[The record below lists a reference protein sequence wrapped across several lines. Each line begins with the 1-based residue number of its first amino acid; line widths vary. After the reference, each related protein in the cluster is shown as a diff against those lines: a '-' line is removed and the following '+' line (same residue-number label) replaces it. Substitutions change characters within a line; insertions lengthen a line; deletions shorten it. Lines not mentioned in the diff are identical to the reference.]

1 MLTRHAQKV
10 IQSRLTYFPAVAL
23 LGPRQCGK
31 TTLARTI
38 VDQLGAQATYL
49 DLERPDD
56 LALLTDAPLFL
67 RTLSNKLVVIDEVQR
82 APELFQTLRVQIDE
96 RRRAGE
102 KAGHFLLL
110 GSASRELLRQSSESL
125 AGRID
130 YLELT
135 PLRLDELNATDGAAS
150 WFRGGYPDSLLAPDD
165 AMSHTWRRAYL
176 SQMIERDV
184 PFFAPRIPG
193 PMLRRLLSMLAYDQ
207 GGLLNSARLAQSL
220 GMSAQSI
227 NRYLALM
234 VELFHVRSL
243 PAWSGKTTKRL
254 TKSPKVFIRDSGLLH
269 ALIDIADQDMLVR
282 HPVVGA
288 SFEGFVIEHIIN
300 MLGTEWQFSFYRTQH
315 GAEIDLIC
323 ERGGERIAIEI
334 KRSTRPVPSAG
345 FYDGCEIV
353 KATQRWLVH
362 AGEKTIERDAG
373 FLSLPWSAV
382 ANRLAGLNSAL
393 N

>member
-1 MLTRHAQKV
+1 MFNRQAQKD
-10 IQSRLTYFPAVAL
+10 IESRLSDFPAVAV

-38 VDQLGAQATYL
+38 VGQRGAHATYL

-67 RTLSNKLVVIDEVQR
+67 NSLANQLVVMDEVQR
-82 APELFQTLRVQIDE
+82 APELFQALRVQIDE
-96 RRRAGE
+96 RRHAGE
-102 KAGHFLLL
+102 KTGHFLLF
-110 GSASRELLRQSSESL
+110 GSASRDLLRQSSESL

-135 PLRLDELNATDGAAS
+135 PLRLDEIDATHRAAS
-150 WFRGGYPDSLLAPDD
+150 WLRGGYPDSLLAPSD
-165 AMSHTWRRAYL
+165 AMSQTWRRAYL
-176 SQMIERDV
+176 SQVIERDI

-220 GMSAQSI
+220 GLSAQAV
-227 NRYLALM
+227 NRYLELM
-234 VELFHVRSL
+234 VELFHVRRL
-243 PAWSGKTTKRL
+243 PAWGGKTTKRL
-254 TKSPKVFIRDSGLLH
+254 TKSPKVFIRDCGLLH
-269 ALIDIADQDMLVR
+269 ALIDIVDEGTLVR

-288 SFEGFVIEHIIN
+288 SFEGFVIEQIIN
-300 MLGTEWQFSFYRTQH
+300 MLGTEWQYSFYRTQH

-323 ERGGERIAIEI
+323 ERGDQRIAIEV
-334 KRSTRPVPSAG
+334 KRSTHPVPSAG
-345 FYDGCEIV
+345 FYDGCDIV

-362 AGEKTIERDAG
+362 AGEKTVELRAG
-373 FLSLPWSAV
+373 FLSFPWHAMTD
-382 ANRLAGLNSAL
+382 RLNGLTR
-393 N
+393 